1 MPYDYQLVIGVIL
14 LAFSIV
20 ALLGD
25 LAESRS
31 PIRSVLV
38 VLVSVGLVYWAWLI
52 SDSTLTPYS
61 VPDSVFRIM
70 SNWT

>member
-1 MPYDYQLVIGVIL
+1 MPYDYQLVIGVVL
-14 LAFSIV
+14 LAFSVV

-31 PIRSVLV
+31 PMRNVMV
-38 VLVSVGLVYWAWLI
+38 VLVSVGLVYWAWIL
-52 SDSTLTPYS
+52 SDNSLTPYS
-61 VPDSVFRIM
+61 VPDSMFRIM

>member
-31 PIRSVLV
+31 PIRSVLI
-38 VLVSVGLVYWAWLI
+38 VLVSVGLVYWAWII